1 MRETLVLHIARLMSC
16 SSSEHYEVR
25 FGIYQAEGKETT
37 GLGLAAKNVIIEFR
51 MFFIVFYMLKVLK
64 TTKKILLGGK
74 KHNNVRCNLSL
85 VL

>member
-37 GLGLAAKNVIIEFR
+37 GLGLAAKSAIIEFR
-51 MFFIVFYMLKVLK
+51 IFFIVFYMPKVLK
-64 TTKKILLGGK
+64 TTKNILLGRR
-74 KHNNVRCNLSL
+74 KHNNVRCNPSL
-85 VL
+85 ML